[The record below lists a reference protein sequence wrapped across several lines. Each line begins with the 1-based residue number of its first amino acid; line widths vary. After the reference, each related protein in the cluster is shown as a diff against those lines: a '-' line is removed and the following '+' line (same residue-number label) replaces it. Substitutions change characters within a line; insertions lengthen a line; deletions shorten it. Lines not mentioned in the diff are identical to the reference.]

1 MLEPNIKLLRMRIDV
16 ARCWRTEGRRSMAEK
31 RNIDENVEKENIPP
45 KKKRLSL
52 SLKNRKDSG
61 RFGNTSKD
69 TLQPMA
75 TFTMPKNSARSSK
88 WATKNLQDWLVDY
101 NLRNES

>member
-1 MLEPNIKLLRMRIDV
+1 
-16 ARCWRTEGRRSMAEK
+16 MAEK
-31 RNIDENVEKENIPP
+31 RNIDENIEKENIPP

-69 TLQPMA
+69 RKDTGRFGNTQFFSSCQVLHKLLTTMISNIKGIYPSLAMYS
-75 TFTMPKNSARSSK
+75 TFIIPPVSLMFGSNMI
-88 WATKNLQDWLVDY
+88 
-101 NLRNES
+101 